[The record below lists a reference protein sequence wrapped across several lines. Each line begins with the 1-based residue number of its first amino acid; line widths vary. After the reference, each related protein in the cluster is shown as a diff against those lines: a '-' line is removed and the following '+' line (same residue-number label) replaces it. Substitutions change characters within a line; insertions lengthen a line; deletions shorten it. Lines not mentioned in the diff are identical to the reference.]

1 MSYQKE
7 FLQLQEGRIADVYFK
22 FPTGLQKDGQYGVY
36 FLYTIVHE
44 GKEKILKVTERFEKE
59 LRKLNIN
66 TKQAYSLFK
75 ETIHPPKSEPYTLFR
90 IVKNVALSHPASVV
104 QNEQRD
110 KNPQPAHE
118 SKVHTPSAKSPG
130 PQPTP
135 VKQPVP
141 TNVQDI
147 VFTGDKQIMHQSMLD
162 AVDIT
167 KAIGGIDWRNT
178 DIEKIGVSL
187 FLSRTG
193 QLTTEQ
199 VLSNGNGKKPRKVKE
214 VQKPEPSRELV
225 PAEVPSNG
233 NGKHDDLP
241 F

>member
-7 FLQLQEGRIADVYFK
+7 FLQIPEGQIADVSFK
-22 FPTGLQKDGQYGVY
+22 FPTGLQKNGQYGPY
-36 FLYTIVHE
+36 FLYTIVHD
-44 GKEKILKVTERFEKE
+44 GKEKFLKVTERLEKE
-59 LRKLNIN
+59 LRKMNIK

-75 ETIHPPKSEPYTLFR
+75 ETIHPKNGEPLTVIR
-90 IVKNVALSHPASVV
+90 IVEN
-104 QNEQRD
+104 
-110 KNPQPAHE
+110 KNPQPA
-118 SKVHTPSAKSPG
+118 SSPS
-130 PQPTP
+130 PQPLP
-135 VKQPVP
+135 ASQPAP
-141 TNVQDI
+141 AKAQEFNFI
-147 VFTGDKQIMHQSMLD
+147 GDKQVMHQSILD

-167 KAIGGIDWRNT
+167 KAIGGVEWRNT

-225 PAEVPSNG
+225 HADAGSSNG

>member
-7 FLQLQEGRIADVYFK
+7 FLQIPEGQIADVSFK
-22 FPTGLQKDGQYGVY
+22 FPTGLQKNGQYGPY
-36 FLYTIVHE
+36 FLYTIVHD
-44 GKEKILKVTERFEKE
+44 GKEKFLKVTERLEKE
-59 LRKLNIN
+59 LRKMNIK

-75 ETIHPPKSEPYTLFR
+75 ETIHPKNGEPLTVIR
-90 IVKNVALSHPASVV
+90 IVEN
-104 QNEQRD
+104 
-110 KNPQPAHE
+110 KNPQPA
-118 SKVHTPSAKSPG
+118 SSPAPQPLQVSQPASAK
-130 PQPTP
+130 
-135 VKQPVP
+135 
-141 TNVQDI
+141 VQEFNFI
-147 VFTGDKQIMHQSMLD
+147 GDKQVMHQSILD

-167 KAIGGIDWRNT
+167 KAIGGVEWRNT

-225 PAEVPSNG
+225 PAETGSSNG

>member
-7 FLQLQEGRIADVYFK
+7 FLQIPEGQIADVSFK
-22 FPTGLQKDGQYGVY
+22 FPTGLQKNGQYGPY
-36 FLYTIVHE
+36 FLYTIVHD
-44 GKEKILKVTERFEKE
+44 GKEKFLKVTERLEKE
-59 LRKLNIN
+59 LRKMNIK

-75 ETIHPPKSEPYTLFR
+75 ETIHPKNGEPLTVIR
-90 IVKNVALSHPASVV
+90 IVEN
-104 QNEQRD
+104 
-110 KNPQPAHE
+110 KNPQPA
-118 SKVHTPSAKSPG
+118 SIPA
-130 PQPTP
+130 PQPLP
-135 VKQPVP
+135 VSQPAP
-141 TNVQDI
+141 AKVQEFNFI
-147 VFTGDKQIMHQSMLD
+147 GDKQVMHQSILD
-162 AVDIT
+162 AVEIT
-167 KAIGGIDWRNT
+167 KAIGGVEWRNT

-193 QLTTEQ
+193 QLTTDQ

-225 PAEVPSNG
+225 PADAGSSNG

>member
-66 TKQAYSLFK
+66 KKQAYSLFK

-90 IVKNVALSHPASVV
+90 IVEN
-104 QNEQRD
+104 
-110 KNPQPAHE
+110 KNPQ
-118 SKVHTPSAKSPG
+118 HTPEPVVHAPMAQSPA

-135 VKQPVP
+135 VRQPVL
-141 TNVQDI
+141 TNVQDS

-167 KAIGGIDWRNT
+167 KAIGGVEWRNT

-199 VLSNGNGKKPRKVKE
+199 VLSNGNSKRSRKVKE
-214 VQKPEPSRELV
+214 VQKPEPSCELV

>member
-22 FPTGLQKDGQYGVY
+22 FPTGLQKDGQYGPY
-36 FLYTIVHE
+36 FLYTIVHA
-44 GKEKILKVTERFEKE
+44 GKEKFLKVTERLEKE

-90 IVKNVALSHPASVV
+90 IVEN
-104 QNEQRD
+104 
-110 KNPQPAHE
+110 KNPQHAPQPVAHAPLAQSPA
-118 SKVHTPSAKSPG
+118 
-130 PQPTP
+130 PQPTS
-135 VKQPVP
+135 VKQPVL
-141 TNVQDI
+141 TNVQDS
-147 VFTGDKQIMHQSMLD
+147 VFTGDKQIMHQSILD

-167 KAIGGIDWRNT
+167 KAIGVVEWRNT

-199 VLSNGNGKKPRKVKE
+199 VLSNGNGKKPRKLKE
-214 VQKPEPSRELV
+214 VHKAEPSRELV
-225 PAEVPSNG
+225 SAETVPSNG

>member
-1 MSYQKE
+1 MSFQKE
-7 FLQLQEGRIADVYFK
+7 FLQIQEGRIADVTFL
-22 FPTGLQKDGQYGVY
+22 FPTGLKKEGNFGPY
-36 FLYTIVHE
+36 FLYTVKHE
-44 GKEKILKVTERFEKE
+44 EKEKFLKVTERLEKE
-59 LRKLNIN
+59 LRKMNIK
-66 TKQAYSLFK
+66 TKQVYSLFK
-75 ETIHPPKSEPYTLFR
+75 ETIHPPKGEAYTVIR
-90 IVKNVALSHPASVV
+90 IV
-104 QNEQRD
+104 EG
-110 KNPQPAHE
+110 KNPEPVQTPAPQQPAA
-118 SKVHTPSAKSPG
+118 VQ
-130 PQPTP
+130 PQTA
-135 VKQPVP
+135 Q
-141 TNVQDI
+141 VQD
-147 VFTGDKQIMHQSMLD
+147 VNFTGDKQVMHQSILD

-214 VQKPEPSRELV
+214 VQKAEPSRELV
-225 PAEVPSNG
+225 PAEAVPSNG

>member
-7 FLQLQEGRIADVYFK
+7 FLQLPEGQIADVSFK
-22 FPTGLQKDGQYGVY
+22 FTTGLQKDGQYGPY
-36 FLYTIVHE
+36 FLYTIVHA
-44 GKEKILKVTERFEKE
+44 GKEKFLKVTERLEKE

-75 ETIHPPKSEPYTLFR
+75 ETIHPKNGEPLTVIR
-90 IVKNVALSHPASVV
+90 IVEN
-104 QNEQRD
+104 
-110 KNPQPAHE
+110 KNPQPA
-118 SKVHTPSAKSPG
+118 SSPA
-130 PQPTP
+130 PQPLSAS
-135 VKQPVP
+135 QPAP
-141 TNVQDI
+141 AKVQEFSFI
-147 VFTGDKQIMHQSMLD
+147 GDKQVMHQSILD

-167 KAIGGIDWRNT
+167 KAIGGVEWRNT

-193 QLTTEQ
+193 QLTTDQ

-225 PAEVPSNG
+225 PADAGSSNG

>member
-7 FLQLQEGRIADVYFK
+7 FLQLPEGQIADVSFK
-22 FPTGLQKDGQYGVY
+22 FSTGLQRNGQYGQY

-44 GKEKILKVTERFEKE
+44 GKEKFLKVTERLEKE
-59 LRKLNIN
+59 LRKMNIK

-75 ETIHPPKSEPYTLFR
+75 ETIHPKNGEPLTVIR
-90 IVKNVALSHPASVV
+90 IVENVVSSHPAPAV
-104 QNEQRD
+104 QNAQRD
-110 KNPQPAHE
+110 KNPQPV
-118 SKVHTPSAKSPG
+118 SSPA
-130 PQPTP
+130 PQPLP
-135 VKQPVP
+135 ASQPAP
-141 TNVQDI
+141 TKVQEFNFI
-147 VFTGDKQIMHQSMLD
+147 GDKQVMHQSILD

-167 KAIGGIDWRNT
+167 KAIGGVEWRNT

-193 QLTTEQ
+193 QLTTDQ

-214 VQKPEPSRELV
+214 APKAEASRELV
-225 PAEVPSNG
+225 PAEAVPSNG

>member
-7 FLQLQEGRIADVYFK
+7 FLQIPEGQIADVSFK
-22 FPTGLQKDGQYGVY
+22 FPTGLQKNGQYGPY
-36 FLYTIVHE
+36 FLYTIVHD
-44 GKEKILKVTERFEKE
+44 GKEKFLKVTERLEKE
-59 LRKLNIN
+59 LRKMNIK

-75 ETIHPPKSEPYTLFR
+75 ETIHPKNGEPLTVIR
-90 IVKNVALSHPASVV
+90 IVEN
-104 QNEQRD
+104 
-110 KNPQPAHE
+110 KNPQPA
-118 SKVHTPSAKSPG
+118 SSPA
-130 PQPTP
+130 PQPLP
-135 VKQPVP
+135 VSQPAP
-141 TNVQDI
+141 AKLQEFNFI
-147 VFTGDKQIMHQSMLD
+147 GDKQVMHQSILD

-167 KAIGGIDWRNT
+167 KAIGGVEWRNT

-225 PAEVPSNG
+225 PADAGSSNG

>member
-7 FLQLQEGRIADVYFK
+7 FLQLPEGQIADVSFK
-22 FPTGLQKDGQYGVY
+22 FTTGLQKDGQYGPY
-36 FLYTIVHE
+36 FLYTIVHD
-44 GKEKILKVTERFEKE
+44 GKEKLFKATEKLEKE
-59 LRKLNIN
+59 LRRLNIS

-75 ETIHPPKSEPYTLFR
+75 ETIHPPKGESYTMLR
-90 IVKNVALSHPASVV
+90 IV
-104 QNEQRD
+104 ER
-110 KNPQPAHE
+110 
-118 SKVHTPSAKSPG
+118 HTPQAPSI
-130 PQPTP
+130 PTQ
-135 VKQPVP
+135 QPVASQP
-141 TNVQDI
+141 QTAQVQEFNFI
-147 VFTGDKQIMHQSMLD
+147 GDKQVMHQSILD

-167 KAIGGIDWRNT
+167 KAIGGVEWRNT

-199 VLSNGNGKKPRKVKE
+199 VLSNGNGKKPRKVRE

-225 PAEVPSNG
+225 PADAGSSNG

>member
-90 IVKNVALSHPASVV
+90 IVENNNPQHAPEPVTHAPLAQSPAYQQLPAS
-104 QNEQRD
+104 
-110 KNPQPAHE
+110 QPAPA
-118 SKVHTPSAKSPG
+118 KV
-130 PQPTP
+130 QEF
-135 VKQPVP
+135 
-141 TNVQDI
+141 N
-147 VFTGDKQIMHQSMLD
+147 FTGDKQVMHQSILD

-167 KAIGGIDWRNT
+167 KAISGVEWRNT

-199 VLSNGNGKKPRKVKE
+199 FLSNSNSKKSRKVKE
-214 VQKPEPSRELV
+214 ASKAEEALSLV
-225 PAEVPSNG
+225 PAEAVPSN
-233 NGKHDDLP
+233 
-241 F
+241 

>member
-1 MSYQKE
+1 MSFQKE
-7 FLQLQEGRIADVYFK
+7 FLQIQEGRIADVTFL
-22 FPTGLQKDGQYGVY
+22 FPTGLKKEGNFGPY
-36 FLYTIVHE
+36 FLYTVKHE
-44 GKEKILKVTERFEKE
+44 GKEKFLKVTERLEKE
-59 LRKLNIN
+59 LRKMNIK
-66 TKQAYSLFK
+66 TKQVYSLFK
-75 ETIHPPKSEPYTLFR
+75 ETIHPPKGESYTVIR
-90 IVKNVALSHPASVV
+90 IV
-104 QNEQRD
+104 EG
-110 KNPQPAHE
+110 KNPEPVQTPA
-118 SKVHTPSAKSPG
+118 PQ
-130 PQPTP
+130 QPTAI
-135 VKQPVP
+135 QPQM
-141 TNVQDI
+141 VQ
-147 VFTGDKQIMHQSMLD
+147 VQAVSFTGDKQVMHQSILD

-214 VQKPEPSRELV
+214 VQKAEPSRELV
-225 PAEVPSNG
+225 PTETGSSDG

>member
-7 FLQLQEGRIADVYFK
+7 FLQIPEGQIADVSFK
-22 FPTGLQKDGQYGVY
+22 FPTGLQKNGQYGPY
-36 FLYTIVHE
+36 FLYTIVHD
-44 GKEKILKVTERFEKE
+44 GKEKFLKVTERLEKE
-59 LRKLNIN
+59 LRKMNIK

-75 ETIHPPKSEPYTLFR
+75 ETIHPKNGEPLTVIR
-90 IVKNVALSHPASVV
+90 IVEN
-104 QNEQRD
+104 
-110 KNPQPAHE
+110 KNPQPA
-118 SKVHTPSAKSPG
+118 SSPA
-130 PQPTP
+130 PQPPP
-135 VKQPVP
+135 VSQPAP
-141 TNVQDI
+141 AKLQEFNFI
-147 VFTGDKQIMHQSMLD
+147 GDKQVMHQSILD

-167 KAIGGIDWRNT
+167 KAIGGVEWRNT

-225 PAEVPSNG
+225 HADAGSSNG
-233 NGKHDDLP
+233 NGKIDDLP

>member
-7 FLQLQEGRIADVYFK
+7 FLQLPEGQIADVSFK
-22 FPTGLQKDGQYGVY
+22 FTTGLQKDGQYGPY
-36 FLYTIVHE
+36 FLYTIVHA
-44 GKEKILKVTERFEKE
+44 GKEKFLKVTERLEKE

-75 ETIHPPKSEPYTLFR
+75 ETIRPKNGEPLTVIR
-90 IVKNVALSHPASVV
+90 IVEN
-104 QNEQRD
+104 N
-110 KNPQPAHE
+110 NPQHAPEPVAHAPLAQ
-118 SKVHTPSAKSPG
+118 SSA
-130 PQPTP
+130 PQLTP
-135 VKQPVP
+135 VNQPAP
-141 TNVQDI
+141 AKVQDV
-147 VFTGDKQIMHQSMLD
+147 VFAGDKHIMHQSILD

-167 KAIGGIDWRNT
+167 KAIGGVEWRNT

-214 VQKPEPSRELV
+214 APKAEASHLLV
-225 PAEVPSNG
+225 PVDAVPSNG
-233 NGKHDDLP
+233 NGKDDDLP
-241 F
+241 Y

>member
-7 FLQLQEGRIADVYFK
+7 YLKLQEGRIADVFFK
-22 FPTGLQKDGQYGVY
+22 FPTGLKKDGQNGYSSY
-36 FLYTIVHE
+36 FLYTIIHD
-44 GKEKILKVTERFEKE
+44 GKEKLFKATEKLEKE
-59 LRKLNIN
+59 LRRLNIS

-75 ETIHPPKSEPYTLFR
+75 ETINPPKGESYTMLR
-90 IVKNVALSHPASVV
+90 IVERHTPQAPSIPT
-104 QNEQRD
+104 Q
-110 KNPQPAHE
+110 QPAA
-118 SKVHTPSAKSPG
+118 SQ
-130 PQPTP
+130 PQTA
-135 VKQPVP
+135 QQ
-141 TNVQDI
+141 VQEI
-147 VFTGDKQIMHQSMLD
+147 NFTGDKQVMHQSILD

-167 KAIGGIDWRNT
+167 KAIGGVEWRNT

-193 QLTTEQ
+193 QLTTDQ
-199 VLSNGNGKKPRKVKE
+199 VLSNGNGKKARKVKE

-225 PAEVPSNG
+225 SAEAVPSNG

>member
-7 FLQLQEGRIADVYFK
+7 FLQLPEGQIADVSFK
-22 FPTGLQKDGQYGVY
+22 FPTGLQKNGQYGPY
-36 FLYTIVHE
+36 FLYTIVHD
-44 GKEKILKVTERFEKE
+44 GKEKFLKVTERLEKE
-59 LRKLNIN
+59 LRKMNIK

-75 ETIHPPKSEPYTLFR
+75 ETIHPKNGEPLTVIR
-90 IVKNVALSHPASVV
+90 IVEN
-104 QNEQRD
+104 
-110 KNPQPAHE
+110 KNPQPA
-118 SKVHTPSAKSPG
+118 SSPS
-130 PQPTP
+130 PQPLP
-135 VKQPVP
+135 ASQPAP
-141 TNVQDI
+141 AKVQEFNFI
-147 VFTGDKQIMHQSMLD
+147 GDKQVMHQSILD

-167 KAIGGIDWRNT
+167 KAIGGVEWRNT

-199 VLSNGNGKKPRKVKE
+199 VLSNGNSKKPRKVKE

-225 PAEVPSNG
+225 PAEAVPSNG